1 MCIVADMLSAAQIQ
15 KARRDSGD
23 TQMEFARRIGVDQS
37 TISRWEQDGISD
49 RLTSIAVESIL
60 KQVKTARASEAA

>member
-1 MCIVADMLSAAQIQ
+1 MLSATQIQ
-15 KARRDSGD
+15 KARRDTGD
-23 TQMEFARRIGVDQS
+23 TQTEFARRIGVDQS
-37 TISRWEQDGISD
+37 TISRWEKEGISD

>member
-1 MCIVADMLSAAQIQ
+1 MLSATQIQ

-23 TQMEFARRIGVDQS
+23 TQTEFARRIGVDQS
-37 TISRWEQDGISD
+37 TISRWEKEGISD